1 MNSKLH
7 GLPSLCLL
15 AILFLS
21 AAWPTPPR
29 KHWVFF
35 RDKGANVLVKGSA
48 AMQEAESR
56 LTSRALARRAKV
68 LPPDQLI
75 AEDDLPIAASYKAV
89 LEQRGFKVIRESR
102 WLNGVSVLAT
112 DSEAESLRE
121 LPFVKEV
128 RPVAR
133 LAKPRPEVT
142 GIPPKLSM
150 SVAHLLNY
158 GQSFTQ
164 NAQIQVPALHDAGI
178 NGHDVLVGMLDSGF
192 HWQDHEVFIHL
203 RSRIVA
209 ERDFVNDDDV
219 TRNEAGDVGAQ
230 DSHGTQVLSVL
241 AGFSAG
247 QLIGPA
253 YGAQFVLAKTENLPT
268 ETHAEEDDWASAIE
282 WMENLGVE
290 VASSSLGYGQF
301 DPGQGDYTPED
312 LDGKTTK
319 ITQAAEAAVAKG
331 VVVVNAAGN
340 RDFWEQINA
349 PADGEHVITVGA
361 VTVGGVITTF
371 SGLGPT
377 ADGRIKP
384 DVMALGQSVRVV
396 VPSKITE
403 YMINAGT
410 SFSCP
415 LVAGVVAQ
423 MLSAHPYLK
432 PVEVMQALR
441 QTASLASTPNNE
453 YGYGIVNAR
462 AAVTYFGPAF
472 SNMPEVEP
480 ISSSD
485 LRLTVRILSQA
496 GLQNN
501 STFAHYTTRPSSGF
515 TSAMMAQTDS
525 ISYSVIL
532 PQVAE
537 TDTIRL
543 YFSARETNATAEVT
557 YPKNA
562 PASLLRIL
570 GNGQVLRVDPR
581 PGGQAPEAFSLF
593 QNFPNPIIAGAT
605 TIRFQLEK
613 SGPVTVKIFNRLGQE
628 VATLAANQIFPAGR
642 QHAIVWDGRDAN
654 GDKVAAGVYFY
665 QLSFNGIRRAHKM
678 LLLPQ

>member
-1 MNSKLH
+1 MNSKLR
-7 GLPSLCLL
+7 GLPPLCLL
-15 AILFLS
+15 AIISFA
-21 AAWPTPPR
+21 AAWATPPR
-29 KHWVFF
+29 KHWIFF

-48 AMQEAESR
+48 AMQEAENR
-56 LTSRALARRAKV
+56 LTPRALARRAKV

-75 AEDDLPIAASYKAV
+75 TEDDLSIAASYRAV

-112 DSEAESLRE
+112 DGEAELLRE

-133 LAKPRPEVT
+133 LSRPRPDVT
-142 GIPPKLSM
+142 AMPPKLFISA
-150 SVAHLLNY
+150 AHQLNY

-178 NGHDVLVGMLDSGF
+178 NGHGVLIGMLDSGF
-192 HWQDHEVFIHL
+192 RWQEHEAFIHL
-203 RSRIVA
+203 RSRIIA
-209 ERDFVNDDDV
+209 ERDFVNDDDL

-241 AGFSAG
+241 AGFAAG

-268 ETHAEEDDWASAIE
+268 ETHAEEDNWAEAIE
-282 WMENLGVE
+282 WMEGLGVD

-331 VVVVNAAGN
+331 VVVVNSAGN
-340 RDFWEQINA
+340 RVFWDQINA

-361 VTVGGVITTF
+361 VTAGGVITTF
-371 SGLGPT
+371 SSIGPT

-384 DVMALGQSVRVV
+384 DVMALGQAVRVV

-403 YMINAGT
+403 YTINNGT

-415 LVAGVVAQ
+415 LVAGVTAQ
-423 MLSAHPYLK
+423 ILSAHPDLK
-432 PVEVMQALR
+432 PDDVMEALR
-441 QTASLASTPNNE
+441 QTAGLSSAPNNE

-462 AAVTYFGPAF
+462 AAITYFGPAF

-480 ISSSD
+480 VSSSD
-485 LRLTVRILSQA
+485 LRVTVRILSQA
-496 GLQNN
+496 GLQSNG
-501 STFAHYTTRPSSGF
+501 TFAHYTTTPSSGF
-515 TSAMMAQTDS
+515 TSVMMAQTDS
-525 ISYSVIL
+525 LSYSAIL

-543 YFSARETNATAEVT
+543 YFSAREANATAEVT

-581 PGGQAPEAFSLF
+581 PAGQAPEAFSLF

-628 VATLAANQIFPAGR
+628 VTTLAANQNFAAGR
-642 QHAIVWDGRDAN
+642 QHDLTWDGRNAH
-654 GDKVAAGVYFY
+654 GDKVAAGIYFY
-665 QLSFNGIRRAHKM
+665 QLSFNGIRRTHKM